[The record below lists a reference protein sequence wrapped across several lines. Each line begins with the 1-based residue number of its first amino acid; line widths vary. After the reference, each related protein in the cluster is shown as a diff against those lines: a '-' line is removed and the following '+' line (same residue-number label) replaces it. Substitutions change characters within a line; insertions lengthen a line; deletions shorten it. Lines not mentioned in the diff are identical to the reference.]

1 MTELTDSVGDHWV
14 PACGG
19 TEQPTRTRT
28 GRTLLFMWNTTKGEH
43 AYYDC
48 ELDIFLTDDEA
59 RAALAL
65 D

>member
-1 MTELTDSVGDHWV
+1 
-14 PACGG
+14 
-19 TEQPTRTRT
+19 
-28 GRTLLFMWNTTKGEH
+28 MWNTTQGEH

-48 ELDIFLTDDEA
+48 VRDIFLTDDEA